1 MKLKSC
7 HSSRDIRAERFFLPG
22 KILALAT
29 VAVLQFAGVAL
40 AQSLKELIPGHKP
53 RDIPARWKPWIGEY
67 GGAPPSVPLATVH
80 VVSEKEG
87 YIWISERISRS
98 DGVHYESG
106 DKFGVRGSSPEAHGL
121 RIGRSGERELVEGD
135 VVNGKNT

>member
-1 MKLKSC
+1 MKTKSG
-7 HSSRDIRAERFFLPG
+7 HLSLSIRADLRFSPT
-22 KILALAT
+22 KIMALAI
-29 VAVLQFAGVAL
+29 VAILQFASVVL
-40 AQSLKELIPGHKP
+40 AQSQNPILPGPKP

-67 GGAPPSVPLATVH
+67 GGAPPSVPFATVH
-80 VVSEKEG
+80 VVSERDG

-135 VVNGKNT
+135 VVN